1 MYKISI
7 IESQPII
14 REGLCSLLSKQL
26 EFDILSSYSDS
37 MELLQDCESSQP
49 DVVIYNLNLC
59 DLNEVDT
66 IQKIKERFVNVK
78 ILIFSTNNHEECI
91 KCAFRTGVHGYI
103 HKDATAQQLSTA
115 IFSVTQDQLYVSTS
129 ILPIVMKSFMHSQK
143 RADPIEPTN
152 LTARESELL
161 KLISSGYKNKEIADS
176 LCLSIKTIEAHR
188 SNLMKKLNVHNVAS
202 LTTKANQLG
211 VMHH

>member
-26 EFDILSSYSDS
+26 EFDILSSYSDFT
-37 MELLQDCESSQP
+37 ELLRDCESTQP
-49 DVVIYNLNLC
+49 DVVIFNLNLC
-59 DLNEVDT
+59 DLNEVDA
-66 IQKIKERFVNVK
+66 IQKIKARFVNIK
-78 ILIFSTNNHEECI
+78 ILIFSTNDHEECI
-91 KCAFRTGVHGYI
+91 KCAFRTGAHGYI
-103 HKDATAQQLSTA
+103 HKDATAQQLKNA
-115 IFSVTQDQLYVSTS
+115 IFSVTQGELYLSTT
-129 ILPIVMKSFMHSQK
+129 ILPIVMNCFMRSQK
-143 RADPIEPTN
+143 QVDSIESTN
-152 LTARESELL
+152 LTIRESELL

-176 LCLSIKTIEAHR
+176 LCLSVKTIEAHR

-211 VMHH
+211 VIQH